1 MRILVAEDDPHIA
14 AFLQRRLEQEHF
26 QAEIASDGQQ
36 ALAAAQENDFDLL
49 VLDLSLP
56 TLDGEQVLRRVRM
69 SKPQVPIFV
78 LSARQEVPE
87 RVRIIDAGA
96 DDFLTKPFSFLEF
109 SARVRALL
117 RRRTGPADPV
127 MRVADLEMNRLD
139 RRVSRAGRVIELTH
153 KEYVLLECLMQSA
166 GRVVTRAAI
175 LERVWTP
182 QQGAANTNI
191 VDVYVNYLRRKVEP
205 EPLPSLIH
213 TVRGMGY
220 QLGPEPE
227 E

>member
-14 AFLQRRLEQEHF
+14 AFLQRRLEQDHF
-26 QAEIASDGQQ
+26 QAEIANDGQQ
-36 ALAAAQENDFDLL
+36 ALAAAQESDFDLL

-69 SKPQVPIFV
+69 AKPQVPIFV
-78 LSARQEVPE
+78 LSASQEVPE

-96 DDFLTKPFSFLEF
+96 DDFLTKPFSFHEF

-117 RRRTGPADPV
+117 RRRNGPADPV
-127 MRVADLEMNRLD
+127 MRVADLEMNRLE
-139 RRVSRAGRVIELTH
+139 RRVSRAGRVIELTQ

-220 QLGPEPE
+220 QIGPEPV
-227 E
+227 